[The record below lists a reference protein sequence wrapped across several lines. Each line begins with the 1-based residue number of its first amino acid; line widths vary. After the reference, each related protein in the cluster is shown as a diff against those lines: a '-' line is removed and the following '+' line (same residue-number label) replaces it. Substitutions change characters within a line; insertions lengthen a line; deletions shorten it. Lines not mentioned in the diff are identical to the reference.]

1 MFISLFLCNE
11 RKLVNLTFV
20 TTMLSAELTGDV
32 SAVFG
37 FATMEVFA
45 SL

>member
-32 SAVFG
+32 SAVF
-37 FATMEVFA
+37 AAMEVFA